1 MKMVMKAVRS
11 YPILGALI
19 AQIAAGLIVFA
30 ARMALAD
37 WAGESTLNGQI
48 LFWGGLVA
56 QCIAAALVSRL
67 IGLPVWWIWIGLCFP
82 AAVTLALNVGDL
94 PAWPFGVVFVAL
106 YLFFSNTARERVP
119 LYLSN
124 KRTANALLSLMQ
136 QRGGTRV
143 IDLGSGLGGV
153 VRALD
158 GEGRVAR
165 GVETA
170 PMVWLMSAILSK
182 LTGRGRILRQ
192 DIWSTNLAQ
201 EDLVYAFLST
211 EPMPALYEK
220 AKAEMKSG
228 SLLVSNSFPVPD
240 VEPEEVWEL
249 PDRRKTKL
257 YLYKM
262 GGSKP
267 KLKKKPG
274 RRKIP

>member
-1 MKMVMKAVRS
+1 MVAKAVRA
-11 YPILGALI
+11 YPILGALV
-19 AQIAAGLIVFA
+19 AQIAAGLIV
-30 ARMALAD
+30 LAGGMVLAG
-37 WAGESTLNGQI
+37 WVGESAFNVQI
-48 LFWGGLVA
+48 LFWGGLAA
-56 QCIAAALVSRL
+56 QCIAAALLSWL
-67 IGLPVWWIWIGLCFP
+67 IGLPVWWIWIGFCFP
-82 AAVTLALNVGDL
+82 AALTLALDAGDL
-94 PAWPFGVVFVAL
+94 PAWPFGVAFVAL

-124 KRTANALLSLMQ
+124 KRTADALLSLMR
-136 QRGGTRV
+136 QRGGTRF

-170 PMVWLMSAILSK
+170 PMVWLLSAVLSR

-192 DIWSTNLAQ
+192 DIWSTGLAQ

-220 AKAEMKSG
+220 AKAEMKPG
-228 SLLVSNSFPVPD
+228 SLLVSNSFPVPG
-240 VEPEEVWEL
+240 VEPDEVWEL

-262 GGSKP
+262 GDP
-267 KLKKKPG
+267 KSGRKKKPG
-274 RRKIP
+274 KRNQA